1 MRLGCM
7 GFASAEASRGLSD
20 RPRHPFGAPLW
31 EHSFIRAVQNKILIN
46 RKVNYTIMMRLQ
58 KFLAL
63 SGVASRRNSEKL
75 IADGH
80 VAVNG
85 KVITEMGVQ
94 VDESADVVTVDGKVC
109 KIQEEKHYLA
119 YNKPM
124 GEVTTVTDPEGRPTV
139 MDKFRDYPVRLYPV
153 GRLDYDSE
161 GLLLLTND
169 GDLMNNLLHPSREVS
184 KEYLVKVSNRVTDE
198 EIRRLRAGVRLD
210 DDRMT
215 SPADVHLVRYETF
228 ASVLLVTIHEG
239 RNRQVRRMF
248 SAIGHEVVAL
258 KRVGFATIKLH
269 DLPRG
274 QWRRLTDVE
283 VRKLKEL

>member
-1 MRLGCM
+1 
-7 GFASAEASRGLSD
+7 
-20 RPRHPFGAPLW
+20 
-31 EHSFIRAVQNKILIN
+31 
-46 RKVNYTIMMRLQ
+46 MMRLQ
-58 KFLAL
+58 KYLAL
-63 SGVASRRNSEKL
+63 SGVASRRNAEKM
-75 IADGH
+75 IAEGR

-85 KVITEMGVQ
+85 MVITEMGVQ
-94 VDESADVVTVDGKVC
+94 VDELHDKVTVDGNLC
-109 KIQEEKHYLA
+109 RLEEEKHYLA
-119 YNKPM
+119 YNKPI
-124 GEVTTVTDPEGRPTV
+124 GEVTTVTDPEGRATV

-161 GLLLLTND
+161 GLILLTND
-169 GDLMNNLLHPSREVS
+169 GDLMNNLLHPSREVD

-198 EIRRLRAGVRLD
+198 DIRRLRAGVQLD
-210 DDRMT
+210 DGRMT
-215 SPADVHLVRYETF
+215 SPADVHLVRYEAF
-228 ASVLLVTIHEG
+228 ASVLLVSIHEG

-248 SAIGHEVVAL
+248 SAIGHEVVSL

>member
-1 MRLGCM
+1 
-7 GFASAEASRGLSD
+7 
-20 RPRHPFGAPLW
+20 
-31 EHSFIRAVQNKILIN
+31 
-46 RKVNYTIMMRLQ
+46 MMRLQ

-124 GEVTTVTDPEGRPTV
+124 GEVTTVADPEGRPTV

-169 GDLMNNLLHPSREVS
+169 GDFANSIMHPSRHVS
-184 KEYLVKVSNRVTDE
+184 KTYRVTVRPDITDQQLVQLSE
-198 EIRRLRAGVRLD
+198 GMEIDGKPTL
-210 DDRMT
+210 
-215 SPADVHLVRYETF
+215 PATVNVLTKEPGRV
-228 ASVLLVTIHEG
+228 VLLMTIREG
-239 RNRQVRRMF
+239 RNRQIRRMCEAVGLEVARLRRI
-248 SAIGHEVVAL
+248 SIGPLKLGMLKPGTYRELTAEELRALRTAIG
-258 KRVGFATIKLH
+258 
-269 DLPRG
+269 
-274 QWRRLTDVE
+274 
-283 VRKLKEL
+283 KE